1 LKDETLK
8 DETIQEETTEI
19 YDEETQE
26 EPAGVRED
34 STLDLE
40 AVNLDLQNRLEEAQA
55 NAAEYLDGWQRARAE
70 FANARKRMEKDRV
83 EAYQKAS
90 VDHTRQLLPVLDDF
104 DRALEVVPATIA
116 NDDWYEGL
124 ILVRRKLQALLEAL
138 NVTPIEAIG
147 EPFDPNVHEALQL
160 VAAENVDSGTVVEVV
175 QKGYRIGDT
184 IIRPSLV
191 NVAQ

>member
-1 LKDETLK
+1 MKDETLK

-26 EPAGVRED
+26 EPAGVKED

-40 AVNLDLQNRLEEAQA
+40 AVNLDLQKRLEEAQA